1 MECKYEKYCG
11 GCNLL
16 NLPYTKQLE
25 AKQEY
30 IEELLG
36 KLHAVERI
44 IPCKITTNYRN
55 KVQVAFG
62 KDEKGRV
69 ICGNYV
75 PSTHF
80 IVPVSDCLVND
91 IRANEIIQTIK
102 ELINKYHISIFDE
115 RVYKG
120 CLRHIQIRCTKN
132 DEYMVIFVTGSPTIY
147 KKELLIKDLL
157 SKHPYIKTIIHN
169 INNKHTSMVLG
180 DKSYV
185 LYGSGYIQD
194 ILCGLKFNL
203 SASSFYQINKYQTET
218 LYNTALNLA
227 KLDKEDIAIDAY
239 CGIGTISLCLAKR
252 VKEVTGVEINNR
264 AIIDARRNA
273 KLNNIENVNF
283 ICDDAGRYMEKL
295 SRNRKAKI
303 DVLCM
308 DPPRAGASDK
318 FLKSVLILSPKKI
331 IYISCGPE
339 SLKSNLGY
347 LIKHSYRI
355 KLIQPIDMFPHTDIK
370 HTETIAILERI

>member
-36 KLHAVERI
+36 KLNAVERI

-147 KKELLIKDLL
+147 KKELLI
-157 SKHPYIKTIIHN
+157 
-169 INNKHTSMVLG
+169 
-180 DKSYV
+180 
-185 LYGSGYIQD
+185 
-194 ILCGLKFNL
+194 
-203 SASSFYQINKYQTET
+203 
-218 LYNTALNLA
+218 
-227 KLDKEDIAIDAY
+227 
-239 CGIGTISLCLAKR
+239 
-252 VKEVTGVEINNR
+252 
-264 AIIDARRNA
+264 
-273 KLNNIENVNF
+273 NV
-283 ICDDAGRYMEKL
+283 I
-295 SRNRKAKI
+295 
-303 DVLCM
+303 
-308 DPPRAGASDK
+308 
-318 FLKSVLILSPKKI
+318 
-331 IYISCGPE
+331 
-339 SLKSNLGY
+339 
-347 LIKHSYRI
+347 
-355 KLIQPIDMFPHTDIK
+355 
-370 HTETIAILERI
+370 

>member
-1 MECKYEKYCG
+1 MECKFAKYCG
-11 GCNLL
+11 GCNLIH
-16 NLPYTKQLE
+16 LPYNKQLD

-30 IEELLG
+30 IEDLLG
-36 KLHAVERI
+36 KLHSVERI
-44 IPCKITTNYRN
+44 IPCTNTLNYRN

-62 KDEKGRV
+62 KDERGRV

-75 PSTHF
+75 VSTHF
-80 IVPVSDCLVND
+80 IVPVSDCLIND
-91 IRANEIIQTIK
+91 KKSNEIIASIK
-102 ELINKYHISIFDE
+102 ELVNKYHISIFDE

-120 CLRHIQIRCTKN
+120 CLRHVQIRCTKTG
-132 DEYMVIFVTGSPTIY
+132 EYMVILITGSSTIY
-147 KKELLIKDLL
+147 KKDLLIRDLV

-180 DKSYV
+180 EKSYV
-185 LYGSGYIQD
+185 IYGSGYIQD
-194 ILCGLKFNL
+194 SLCGLRFNL

-218 LYNTALNLA
+218 LYNKALDLA
-227 KLDKEDIAIDAY
+227 KLDKNYIAIDAY
-239 CGIGTISLCLAKR
+239 SGIGTISLCLAQR
-252 VKEVTGVEINNR
+252 VKEVTGVEINSR
-264 AIIDARRNA
+264 AVIDARRNA

-283 ICDDAGRYMEKL
+283 ICDDAGAYMEKL
-295 SRNRKAKI
+295 SKNKKAKV

-318 FLKSVLILSPKKI
+318 FLKSVLILLPKKI

-347 LIKHSYRI
+347 LTKHGYRI
-355 KLIQPIDMFPHTDIK
+355 NVIQPVDMFPHTDIK
-370 HTETIAILERI
+370 HTETIVILERI